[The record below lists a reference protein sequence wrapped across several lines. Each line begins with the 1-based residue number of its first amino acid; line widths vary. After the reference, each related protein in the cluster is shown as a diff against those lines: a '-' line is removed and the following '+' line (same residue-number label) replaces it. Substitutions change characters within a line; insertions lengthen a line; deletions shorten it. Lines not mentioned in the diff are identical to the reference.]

1 MTPPFFSVAIP
12 TFRRPQLLR
21 QAIESVLAQT
31 DQDFEIVVSDDE
43 DPPGETWTLLESLA
57 RQDARI
63 RPLRNSAPHGQVP
76 NTNSALRGSRGEWVK
91 LLHDDDS
98 LYPNCLAAFR
108 AALEA
113 LPTDHQII
121 LASCRSD
128 DLRLD
133 GSVRRWQRRPAQP
146 AAEVLPQRYA
156 ALAMYLHEDVG
167 SSLPSCLCLNRR
179 FLVARN
185 AWMPKHPAFS
195 SSVDSHWAVELGTA
209 GDKLILNAALVQKR
223 EEPLSVTGALS
234 DNALDRE
241 TEILREIQCRA
252 IPADLAAPPLHVAQQ
267 AHRLRRAAHRL
278 IKRRKPLEAAQLVV
292 RCWDPRAWWLFL
304 ATAFS
309 GRGPFPGRRT
319 PRLSLA
325 EISAS
330 EAANSISGPA

>member
-1 MTPPFFSVAIP
+1 
-12 TFRRPQLLR
+12 
-21 QAIESVLAQT
+21 VLAQT

-43 DPPGETWTLLESLA
+43 APAGETWALLEALA
-57 RQDARI
+57 SQDTRI

-76 NTNSALRGSRGEWVK
+76 NTNSALRGSRGKWVK

-98 LYPNCLAAFR
+98 LYPNCLAEFR
-108 AALEA
+108 TALA
-113 LPTDHQII
+113 GLPANHQII
-121 LASCRSD
+121 LAACRSD

-133 GSVRRWQRRPAQP
+133 GSIRRWQRRPAQP

-179 FLVARN
+179 LLVARD

-195 SSVDSHWAVELGTA
+195 SSVDSHWAVELTAA
-209 GDKLILNAALVQKR
+209 GDKLILNASLVRKR
-223 EEPLSVTGALS
+223 EELGSVTGALS
-234 DNALDRE
+234 DKALDRE

-252 IPADLAAPPLHVAQQ
+252 IPADLTAPPLHVAQQ

-278 IKRRKPLEAAQLVV
+278 MKRRKPLEAAQLLV

-309 GRGPFPGRRT
+309 GQGPFPSRRT

-325 EISAS
+325 EIAS
-330 EAANSISGPA
+330 PEAANSISAPT